1 MNNNTN
7 MRMNNNI
14 NNNMIINNN
23 MNNYMNN
30 NMNMM
35 MNNNMHKVQFKSNK
49 IKIKFL
55 QYRKLENIEIES
67 FPDEKVG

>member
-7 MRMNNNI
+7 MMMNNNI